1 LKSPSDAKST
11 PGVFASLS
19 DAKSPR
25 AQPVASGGM
34 TASDR
39 AAAAQPLWA
48 LVAPAHRARYL
59 RRAARAVL
67 DELDALADLLAE
79 EAGQP
84 RSEAMLAE
92 LLPSVGG
99 MHGLASDGPRA
110 LADRRLGPV
119 PALRAGRRSTLVQAP
134 LGVVGVHVRDGAPW
148 AGPLLEVAAA
158 LLAGNAV
165 LLVPAAP
172 RAAARMQA
180 AFARAGVPEELLGVV
195 AEPELAG
202 AERVVTLDP
211 PATKGTMLVLD
222 GAPLDRAVTG
232 AVWAAFAGSGRR
244 HAGLGRVIAVRPQ
257 ALALAAG
264 IEGAARRLRVG
275 DPRRP
280 DTEVG
285 PLRGAA
291 ERDRVAALVA
301 QALESGAT
309 LLCGGPVDVPGAAGA
324 FYAPVVLRAVPP
336 AAELLREPVPGPVL
350 ALQEAATE
358 EDAIAL
364 ARGTEGTL
372 SVWTGDRAHGERV
385 ARGLRAEIAW
395 INEHGVA
402 SPAAPVRLASYVTS
416 RQLASQP
423 TRLRSARWLPYD
435 PALLRAS
442 TASAR
447 LRHGRESERWAA
459 LRGGALPLAR
469 TALRLGRE
477 ALRRG

>member
-1 LKSPSDAKST
+1 
-11 PGVFASLS
+11 
-19 DAKSPR
+19 
-25 AQPVASGGM
+25 M
-34 TASDR
+34 IDR
-39 AAAAQPLWA
+39 ALAAQPLWA
-48 LVAPAHRARYL
+48 LVAPRDRARYL
-59 RRAARAVL
+59 RRAAMAVL
-67 DELDALADLLAE
+67 DELEPLADLLAA

-99 MHGLASDGPRA
+99 LHGLAGDGPDA

-134 LGVVGVHVRDGAPW
+134 LGVVGVHVRDASSW

-165 LLVPAAP
+165 ILVPAAP
-172 RAAARMQA
+172 RAAARMQN
-180 AFARAGVPEELLGVV
+180 AFVRAGLPEELFQVGD
-195 AEPELAG
+195 ERQIAG
-202 AERVVTLDP
+202 AARIVALDP
-211 PATKGTMLVLD
+211 PTAKGTMLVLT

-244 HAGLGRVIAVRPQ
+244 HAAVGRAVAVRPQ
-257 ALALAAG
+257 APALAAG
-264 IEGAARRLRVG
+264 IEAAALRLRVG

-285 PLRGAA
+285 PLASAA
-291 ERDRVAALVA
+291 DRDRVEALVA
-301 QALESGAT
+301 AAEAAGAT
-309 LLCGGPVDVPGAAGA
+309 RLCGGPIDVSGAAGA
-324 FYAPVVLRAVPP
+324 FYAPAVLRAVPP
-336 AAELLREPVPGPVL
+336 DAPLLHEPVPGPVL
-350 ALQEAATE
+350 ALVEAASE
-358 EDAIAL
+358 AEAIAL
-364 ARGTEGTL
+364 AGGTPGTL
-372 SVWTGDRAHGERV
+372 SVWTGDVEHGERV
-385 ARGLRAEIAW
+385 ARLLGAEIAW

-402 SPAAPVRLASYVTS
+402 TPAAPVRLARYVAS

-435 PALLRAS
+435 PALLRAA

-447 LRHGRESERWAA
+447 LLHGRESERWAT

-477 ALRRG
+477 ALGRP

>member
-1 LKSPSDAKST
+1 
-11 PGVFASLS
+11 
-19 DAKSPR
+19 
-25 AQPVASGGM
+25 M
-34 TASDR
+34 IDR

-48 LVAPAHRARYL
+48 LVAPRDRARYL
-59 RRAARAVL
+59 RRAAMAVL
-67 DELDALADLLAE
+67 DELEPLADLLAA

-99 MHGLASDGPRA
+99 LHGLAGDGPDA
-110 LADRRLGPV
+110 LADRRLGPI

-134 LGVVGVHVRDGAPW
+134 LGVVGVHVRDGSSW

-165 LLVPAAP
+165 ILVPAAP
-172 RAAARMQA
+172 RAAARMQN
-180 AFARAGVPEELLGVV
+180 AFVRAGLPEELFQLGGERDLEGAARVV
-195 AEPELAG
+195 A
-202 AERVVTLDP
+202 LDP

-244 HAGLGRVIAVRPQ
+244 HAAVGRAIAVRPQ

-264 IEGAARRLRVG
+264 IEAAARRLRVG

-285 PLRGAA
+285 PLASAA
-291 ERDRVAALVA
+291 DRDRVERLVA
-301 QALESGAT
+301 AAEAAGAT
-309 LLCGGPVDVPGAAGA
+309 RLCGGPIDLPGIDGA
-324 FYAPVVLRAVPP
+324 FYAPAVLRAVSPV
-336 AAELLREPVPGPVL
+336 AALLHEPVPGPVL
-350 ALQEAATE
+350 ALVEADSDAEATE
-358 EDAIAL
+358 L
-364 ARGTEGTL
+364 AGESPGTV
-372 SVWTGDRAHGERV
+372 SVWTGDVNYGERV
-385 ARGLRAEIAW
+385 ARGLGADIAW

-402 SPAAPVRLASYVTS
+402 TPAAPVRLAKYVVS

-423 TRLRSARWLPYD
+423 TRLWSARWLPYD
-435 PALLRAS
+435 PALLRAA

-447 LRHGRESERWAA
+447 LLHGRESERWAT

-469 TALRLGRE
+469 TAVRLGRE
-477 ALRRG
+477 ALSRS

>member
-1 LKSPSDAKST
+1 
-11 PGVFASLS
+11 
-19 DAKSPR
+19 
-25 AQPVASGGM
+25 M

-48 LVAPAHRARYL
+48 LVAPRDRARYL
-59 RRAARAVL
+59 RRAAMAVL
-67 DELDALADLLAE
+67 DELDALADLLAA

-99 MHGLASDGPRA
+99 LHGLAADGPEA

-134 LGVVGVHVRDGAPW
+134 LGVVGVHVRDGSPW

-172 RAAARMQA
+172 RAAARMRN
-180 AFARAGVPEELLGVV
+180 AFVRAGLPDELFQLVR
-195 AEPELAG
+195 EPDLAG
-202 AERVVTLDP
+202 AASVSTLDP
-211 PATKGTMLVLD
+211 PAAKGTMLVLD
-222 GAPLDRAVTG
+222 GTPLDRAVSG
-232 AVWAAFAGSGRR
+232 AVWAAFAGGGRR
-244 HAGLGRVIAVRPQ
+244 HAGLGQLIALEAQ
-257 ALALAAG
+257 APALAAG
-264 IEGAARRLRVG
+264 IESAARRLRVG

-285 PLRGAA
+285 PLPSVA
-291 ERDRVAALVA
+291 ERDRVEALVA
-301 QALESGAT
+301 QAENAGAQR
-309 LLCGGPVDVPGAAGA
+309 LCGGPIDVPGVAGA
-324 FYAPVVLRAVPP
+324 FYAPVVLCAVPP
-336 AAELLREPVPGPVL
+336 TAELLREPAPGPVL
-350 ALQEAATE
+350 ALREAAGE
-358 EDAIAL
+358 EEAIAL
-364 ARGTEGTL
+364 ARAAGGTL
-372 SVWTGDRAHGERV
+372 SVWSDDRDRSERI
-385 ARGLRAEIAW
+385 ARGLGAEIAW

-402 SPAAPVRLASYVTS
+402 SPAAPVRLAGYVAT

-469 TALRLGRE
+469 TAVRLGRE
-477 ALRRG
+477 ALGRG

>member
-1 LKSPSDAKST
+1 MRPQGRKAGALPSA
-11 PGVFASLS
+11 A
-19 DAKSPR
+19 
-25 AQPVASGGM
+25 M
-34 TASDR
+34 TASER

-48 LVAPAHRARYL
+48 LVAPRDRARYL
-59 RRAARAVL
+59 RRAAMAVL
-67 DELDALADLLAE
+67 DELDDLADLLAA

-84 RSEAMLAE
+84 RSEALLAE

-99 MHGLASDGPRA
+99 LHGLASDGPAA
-110 LADRRLGPV
+110 LADRRLGPI

-134 LGVVGVHVRDGAPW
+134 LGVVGIHVRDGSSW

-165 LLVPAAP
+165 LLAPAAP
-172 RAAARMQA
+172 RAAARMRN
-180 AFARAGVPEELLGVV
+180 AFTRAGLPEELFALVGD
-195 AEPELAG
+195 AELAD
-202 AERVVTLDP
+202 AARVVTLDP
-211 PATKGTMLVLD
+211 PATKGTMLVLE

-232 AVWAAFAGSGRR
+232 AVWAAFAGGGRR
-244 HAGLGRVIAVRPQ
+244 HAALGRVIAVRPQ

-275 DPRRP
+275 DPARP

-285 PLRGAA
+285 PLAGTDT
-291 ERDRVAALVA
+291 RDRVEALVR
-301 QALESGAT
+301 QAESAGAT
-309 LLCGGPVDVPGAAGA
+309 RLCGGPVDVPGAAGV

-336 AAELLREPVPGPVL
+336 DAAILHEWVPGPVL
-350 ALQEAATE
+350 ALVEAAGD
-358 EDAIAL
+358 EDAVAL
-364 ARGTEGTL
+364 AGGAHGTL
-372 SVWTGDRAHGERV
+372 SVWAGDRVRGEHI
-385 ARGLRAEIAW
+385 ARALGAEIAW

-402 SPAAPVRLASYVTS
+402 SPAAPVRLAEHVVS

-435 PALLRAS
+435 PALLRAA

-447 LRHGRESERWAA
+447 LLHGRESERWTA
-459 LRGGALPLAR
+459 LRSGAIPLAR

-477 ALRRG
+477 ALGRG

>member
-1 LKSPSDAKST
+1 ML
-11 PGVFASLS
+11 
-19 DAKSPR
+19 
-25 AQPVASGGM
+25 
-34 TASDR
+34 DR

-48 LVAPAHRARYL
+48 LVAPRDRARYL
-59 RRAARAVL
+59 RRAAKAVL
-67 DELDALADLLAE
+67 DELDALADLLAS

-99 MHGLASDGPRA
+99 LHGLAGDGPDA

-134 LGVVGVHVRDGAPW
+134 LGVVGVHVRDGSSW

-165 LLVPAAP
+165 ILAPAAP
-172 RAAARMQA
+172 RAAARMQR
-180 AFARAGVPEELLGVV
+180 AFVRAGLPEELFQVGLADDLDGAAAVV
-195 AEPELAG
+195 H
-202 AERVVTLDP
+202 LDP

-244 HAGLGRVIAVRPQ
+244 HAAVGRAIAVRPQ
-257 ALALAAG
+257 SLALAAG
-264 IEGAARRLRVG
+264 IEAAARRLRVG

-285 PLRGAA
+285 PLASAA
-291 ERDRVAALVA
+291 DRERVEALVA
-301 QALESGAT
+301 AAEAAGASR
-309 LLCGGPVDVPGAAGA
+309 LCGGPLELPGVDGA

-336 AAELLREPVPGPVL
+336 DAALLHEPVPGPVL
-350 ALQEAATE
+350 ALVEAAS
-358 EDAIAL
+358 DAEAAAL
-364 ARGTEGTL
+364 AAGAAGTV
-372 SVWTGDRAHGERV
+372 SVWTGDVAHGERV
-385 ARGLRAEIAW
+385 ARSLGADIAW

-402 SPAAPVRLASYVTS
+402 TPAAPVRLAKYVAS

-435 PALLRAS
+435 PALLRAA

-447 LRHGRESERWAA
+447 LLHGRESERWAT
-459 LRGGALPLAR
+459 LRAGAVPLAR
-469 TALRLGRE
+469 TAVRLGRE
-477 ALRRG
+477 ALGRS

>member
-1 LKSPSDAKST
+1 
-11 PGVFASLS
+11 
-19 DAKSPR
+19 
-25 AQPVASGGM
+25 M
-34 TASDR
+34 IDR

-48 LVAPAHRARYL
+48 LVAPRDRARYL
-59 RRAARAVL
+59 RRAAMAVL
-67 DELDALADLLAE
+67 DELEPLADLLAA

-99 MHGLASDGPRA
+99 LHGLAGDGPDA
-110 LADRRLGPV
+110 LADRRLGPI

-134 LGVVGVHVRDGAPW
+134 LGVVGVHVRDGSSW

-165 LLVPAAP
+165 ILVPAAP
-172 RAAARMQA
+172 RAAARMQN
-180 AFARAGVPEELLGVV
+180 AFVRAGLPEELFQLGGERDLEGAARVV
-195 AEPELAG
+195 A
-202 AERVVTLDP
+202 LDP

-244 HAGLGRVIAVRPQ
+244 HAAVGRAIAVRPQ

-264 IEGAARRLRVG
+264 IEAAAHRLRVG

-285 PLRGAA
+285 PLASAA
-291 ERDRVAALVA
+291 DRDRVERLVA
-301 QALESGAT
+301 AAEAAGAT
-309 LLCGGPVDVPGAAGA
+309 RLCGGPIDLPGIDGA
-324 FYAPVVLRAVPP
+324 FYAPAVLRAVSP
-336 AAELLREPVPGPVL
+336 AAALLHEPVPGPVL
-350 ALQEAATE
+350 ALVEADSDAEATE
-358 EDAIAL
+358 L
-364 ARGTEGTL
+364 AGESPGTV
-372 SVWTGDRAHGERV
+372 SVWTGDVNYGERV
-385 ARGLRAEIAW
+385 ARGLGADIAW

-402 SPAAPVRLASYVTS
+402 TPAAPVRLAKYVVS

-423 TRLRSARWLPYD
+423 TRLWSARWLPYD
-435 PALLRAS
+435 PALLRAA

-447 LRHGRESERWAA
+447 LLHGRESERWAT

-469 TALRLGRE
+469 TAVRLGRE
-477 ALRRG
+477 ALSRT